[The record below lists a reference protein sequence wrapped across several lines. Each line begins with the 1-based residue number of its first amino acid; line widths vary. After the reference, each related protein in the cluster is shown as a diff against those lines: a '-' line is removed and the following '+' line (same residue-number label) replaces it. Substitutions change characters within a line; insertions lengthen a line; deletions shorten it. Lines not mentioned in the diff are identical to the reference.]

1 MVKGQR
7 AEKGL
12 IAQSDG
18 GKSAANLLPAQMHW
32 SYPKQQNIHL
42 SKAPRDSPPL
52 FVLPQLLSVSS
63 VVNLLTAVNTM
74 TLPKHTR
81 QSLPSFC
88 PTFCLCSLWSLI
100 SVQEGRMKRHRYCSI
115 PAGKCCAALQLARL
129 QRREGT
135 LLAFPAASSNFSA
148 AKHGAHFQKGMR
160 EARLLCEGKA
170 REWRRC
176 ACREWMEKVKS
187 HNQLHKMVWL
197 ALSLTA
203 ATVSNAGRTTAL
215 PSHFMKSE
223 AEL

>member
-115 PAGKCCAALQLARL
+115 PAGKCCAALQLPHL
-129 QRREGT
+129 QRRERGHCWPSLQPHPT
-135 LLAFPAASSNFSA
+135 SLLQSTVLISKMYERSKIAVWRKSTGVKEVCLQRMDGKGQITQPITQNGLTSTQSDSS
-148 AKHGAHFQKGMR
+148 HGQ
-160 EARLLCEGKA
+160 
-170 REWRRC
+170 
-176 ACREWMEKVKS
+176 
-187 HNQLHKMVWL
+187 
-197 ALSLTA
+197 
-203 ATVSNAGRTTAL
+203 
-215 PSHFMKSE
+215 
-223 AEL
+223 

>member
-148 AKHGAHFQKGMR
+148 AKHSAHFQNVWEKQDCCVKEKHGS
-160 EARLLCEGKA
+160 EGGVPAENGWK
-170 REWRRC
+170 R
-176 ACREWMEKVKS
+176 
-187 HNQLHKMVWL
+187 
-197 ALSLTA
+197 
-203 ATVSNAGRTTAL
+203 SNHTTNYTKW
-215 PSHFMKSE
+215 SD
-223 AEL
+223 

>member
-12 IAQSDG
+12 IAESDG
-18 GKSAANLLPAQMHW
+18 GKSAANLLPVQIHW

-52 FVLPQLLSVSS
+52 FVLLQLLSVSS

-115 PAGKCCAALQLARL
+115 PAGKCCAALQLPHL
-129 QRREGT
+129 QRRERGHCWPSLQPHPT
-135 LLAFPAASSNFSA
+135 SLLQSTVLISKKVWEKQDCCVKE
-148 AKHGAHFQKGMR
+148 KHGS
-160 EARLLCEGKA
+160 EGGVPAENGWK
-170 REWRRC
+170 R
-176 ACREWMEKVKS
+176 
-187 HNQLHKMVWL
+187 
-197 ALSLTA
+197 
-203 ATVSNAGRTTAL
+203 SNHTTNYTKW
-215 PSHFMKSE
+215 SD
-223 AEL
+223 